1 MTSSGAFSKLPAAL
15 VITALLGVVILDGV
29 RVGEGRL
36 VPLGEIALIVFVIVA
51 LTRPSW
57 AIIGFFLLRLAP
69 NIPLGLLPG
78 VNVLTLGTIALA
90 VAGVGRWSMSDRRIV
105 ASPLWAPILC
115 LHAVLWVSSIYYLGS
130 WGAPQLTILRQL
142 VGFVAG
148 PILFLYVLGGDL
160 DRRGAVTVVAAL
172 IVLWAATAA
181 QVIGIGLQGF
191 LGSSGEF
198 AAYVRRSSTVDEFY
212 PATFIVSAAF
222 MVSAVRL
229 APVEFGRWIGTFK
242 IMLAA
247 LVVAVMLSSFLGA
260 LTGLIVS
267 CGLAL
272 FLTWTRG
279 RWMHFTYTAPIAFLA
294 LLILLAPL
302 VEPAI
307 SVVWL
312 KISYRL
318 SLASGALVLEG
329 PLAQRVSFWWP
340 LAWAEF
346 LGHPILGIG
355 WNNSWRLLNGPFN
368 LVLYIL
374 SLLGV
379 VGGLAFSWWVFAFT
393 RFFHQSA
400 TFFEEDPF
408 WTSVALAGFAGLMGC
423 LTFFM
428 TQDGFLGSWSFL
440 FYVFAALLT
449 SAVRQRPNAELVTL
463 TRARQR

>member
-1 MTSSGAFSKLPAAL
+1 
-15 VITALLGVVILDGV
+15 
-29 RVGEGRL
+29 
-36 VPLGEIALIVFVIVA
+36 
-51 LTRPSW
+51 
-57 AIIGFFLLRLAP
+57 
-69 NIPLGLLPG
+69 
-78 VNVLTLGTIALA
+78 
-90 VAGVGRWSMSDRRIV
+90 
-105 ASPLWAPILC
+105 
-115 LHAVLWVSSIYYLGS
+115 YLGS

-302 VEPAI
+302 VEP
-307 SVVWL
+307 V
-312 KISYRL
+312 
-318 SLASGALVLEG
+318 
-329 PLAQRVSFWWP
+329 
-340 LAWAEF
+340 
-346 LGHPILGIG
+346 
-355 WNNSWRLLNGPFN
+355 
-368 LVLYIL
+368 
-374 SLLGV
+374 
-379 VGGLAFSWWVFAFT
+379 
-393 RFFHQSA
+393 
-400 TFFEEDPF
+400 
-408 WTSVALAGFAGLMGC
+408 
-423 LTFFM
+423 
-428 TQDGFLGSWSFL
+428 
-440 FYVFAALLT
+440 
-449 SAVRQRPNAELVTL
+449 
-463 TRARQR
+463 